1 MFEKP
6 FRKHRF
12 GYWTLLCAVGKEQ
25 RANAKSFLG
34 YGGGTIEL
42 EWFTNHKLLWHVIYT
57 ILTAP
62 PTLSSVTFFRYFFYE
77 NHRKY

>member
-42 EWFTNHKLLWHVIYT
+42 E
-57 ILTAP
+57 
-62 PTLSSVTFFRYFFYE
+62 
-77 NHRKY
+77 